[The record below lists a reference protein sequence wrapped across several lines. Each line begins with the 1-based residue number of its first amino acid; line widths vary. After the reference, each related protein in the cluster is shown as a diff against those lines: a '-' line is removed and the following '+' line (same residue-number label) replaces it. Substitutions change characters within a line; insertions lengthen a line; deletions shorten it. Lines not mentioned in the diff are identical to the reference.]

1 MSRSS
6 SSMATVLVVLMVVS
20 TGGLSPPCAAAAKEE
35 KPVVVLPP
43 AAAPGEAP
51 FAEAAAFVRSCCETA
66 LPAERDASSFCYD
79 ELLPYADSFG
89 GNQVKVTE
97 VAATILSNN
106 LSAYLDELRK
116 VQDGAGKGDQN
127 LMACVDGFTDATNVN
142 ITKEALDSLG
152 RLAAAGD
159 GKRSKE
165 DLENVQK
172 WIKGVDKHYVG
183 GNAAGSDCETG
194 YLYTYNDDLP
204 AQETLGN
211 CLYTASSLI
220 NHIKL

>member
-1 MSRSS
+1 
-6 SSMATVLVVLMVVS
+6 MATVLVVLMVVS

-127 LMACVDGFTDATNVN
+127 LMACVDGFYRCHQREHHQGGAGQPRPSCRRRRWQAQQGGSGECAEVDQRGGQTLRRRERGWV
-142 ITKEALDSLG
+142 
-152 RLAAAGD
+152 RLRD
-159 GKRSKE
+159 R
-165 DLENVQK
+165 
-172 WIKGVDKHYVG
+172 
-183 GNAAGSDCETG
+183 
-194 YLYTYNDDLP
+194 LP
-204 AQETLGN
+204 VHL
-211 CLYTASSLI
+211 
-220 NHIKL
+220 